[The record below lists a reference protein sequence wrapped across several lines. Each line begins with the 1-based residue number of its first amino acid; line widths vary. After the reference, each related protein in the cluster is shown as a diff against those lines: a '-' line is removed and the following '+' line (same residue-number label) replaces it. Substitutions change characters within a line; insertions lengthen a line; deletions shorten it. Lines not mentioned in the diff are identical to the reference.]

1 MNGVAFGPN
10 SRLVQI
16 GLVGDDR
23 LGYAASRAFTEANG
37 ARPTRHL
44 IPDQMR
50 LLLPRLR
57 VIHSVVPSSAR
68 LATIHIV
75 AHIHAGNKN
84 SRDIVVA
91 SDARSLMNST
101 RMSYTELSAT

>member
-23 LGYAASRAFTEANG
+23 RGLRGEPGVHWDERREADQ
-37 ARPTRHL
+37 TL
-44 IPDQMR
+44 IPDQMGLV
-50 LLLPRLR
+50 LLRPR
-57 VIHSVVPSSAR
+57 VIHNVVHSSAT

-75 AHIHAGNKN
+75 AHIHEGSKN

-91 SDARSLMNST
+91 SDARSLMNSA